1 MAKKLETIITD
12 LGLSRDFIFNEKF
25 YEKISK
31 LKKLQARAVMIVD
44 KCAEE
49 FEKMST
55 VPASSEHIHI
65 LNATDHIVTLIAHTV
80 PSYSDVCYREIC
92 ERGGGLMIARIKH
105 RVIGRIIG
113 GHASDACD
121 KYLCF
126 FAPHDK
132 LDDLQKAP
140 LLSWE
145 VIPTGLVE
153 VDIPAHYKTALLTK
167 YEIERSNRE
176 HGKQKNSETSRC
188 DCKKTHTNRNEGHNN
203 TGTKVPAA
211 RSSAKERSRKPA
223 SDTKDSKN

>member
-12 LGLSRDFIFNEKF
+12 LGLSRDFIFNKKF

-31 LKKLQARAVMIVD
+31 LKKLQAKAVMIVD
-44 KCAEE
+44 RCAEE
-49 FEKMST
+49 FENMST

-65 LNATDHIVTLIAHTV
+65 LNATDHVVTLIAHTIPPHSSV
-80 PSYSDVCYREIC
+80 GYREVYG
-92 ERGGGLMIARIKH
+92 RGGGLMIARIKQ
-105 RVIGRIIG
+105 RVIGGRT
-113 GHASDACD
+113 SNACG

-132 LDDLQKAP
+132 LDDLKKNP
-140 LLSWE
+140 LISWE

-153 VDIPAHYKTALLTK
+153 VNIPAHYKNALLTK

-188 DCKKTHTNRNEGHNN
+188 DCKKAHANRNDSHNN
-203 TGTKVPAA
+203 TGAKISAT
-211 RSSAKERSRKPA
+211 RSSAKK
-223 SDTKDSKN
+223 